1 MNYDNRKLSL
11 SLKSNT
17 LSQEKTILL
26 IPVYNDW
33 ESLKI
38 LITNL
43 APLLKT
49 SSTQYELV
57 IADDGS
63 LVKGGVFAL
72 PNLPIQIL
80 KLHRNLGHQKAIAIG
95 LAYIHHHMPC
105 DNVIILDG
113 DGEDRPEDASAL
125 LAASAQHP
133 RRIIFAHR
141 SLRVEPYLF
150 RLFYFFYKILFRL
163 LTGKK
168 IAYGNFM
175 VLPKSFLD
183 TLVYHNEIWNHLSA
197 AVIKGGF
204 PFTSIQT
211 TRGKRYAGKSNMSFT
226 DLLLHGF
233 GAISVFIEQM
243 ASRLLIFSVAFMF
256 ISIVAICI
264 ILGIRWFTDMAI
276 PGWASTVVLSMLVVL
291 LQSILI
297 SLFTLFLFL
306 SSQTNRKLI
315 PALHYTDYYT
325 GTEEKPVHE

>member
-1 MNYDNRKLSL
+1 MNYGNRKLSL

-43 APLLKT
+43 APLLIN
-49 SSTQYELV
+49 SATQYELL

-63 LVKGGVFAL
+63 LVKGAVSTL
-72 PNLPIQIL
+72 PNFPIQIL

-95 LAYIHHHMPC
+95 LAYIHHHKPC
-105 DNVIILDG
+105 NNVIILDS
-113 DGEDRPEDASAL
+113 DGEDRPEDVSAL
-125 LAASAQHP
+125 LTASAQHP
-133 RRIIFAHR
+133 GRIIFAHR
-141 SLRVEPYLF
+141 SSRAEPFLF
-150 RLFYFFYKILFRL
+150 RLFYFFYQILFRL

-175 VLPKSFLD
+175 ILPKSFLD

-243 ASRLLIFSVAFMF
+243 ASRLLL
-256 ISIVAICI
+256 ISALLMAISFAGICI
-264 ILGIRWFTDMAI
+264 ILGIRWFTDLAI
-276 PGWASTVVLSMLVVL
+276 PGWASTIMSSMLIVL
-291 LQSILI
+291 LQSILL

-306 SSQTNRKLI
+306 SSQSNRKFI
-315 PALHYTDYYT
+315 PALHYNDYT
-325 GTEEKPVHE
+325 AGTEKPNHE